1 MIFKINNS
9 DFSKSNIGALNAY
22 KVTTDLRY
30 VTSDSTSTV
39 VSKDSLYTA
48 TFTIGDGFEFANAV
62 VTMGS
67 TDVTSNLV
75 WDSDKKVGVLTIN
88 QVKDDIHISIS
99 AFKVTY
105 EWYIDGMADAVVTNY
120 NNGNYINGKT
130 ATSNTNPNSGAFAY
144 ANADGSLLNNCVNK
158 PINILRLVVGQNGI
172 LTYGK
177 IGANNAASTYQ
188 VLGTINLANA
198 NNSATQE
205 YMIDAVILSEG
216 ERLWFHVKGDTGR
229 FRYTM
234 RDTGQLSHCSGIA
247 SGVGPSKTDGFIA
260 NYLLGI
266 DIGYRRVEQ

>member
-30 VTSDSTSTV
+30 VTSDSTSSV
-39 VSKDSLYTA
+39 VTKDSIYTA
-48 TFTIGDGFEFANAV
+48 TFTIGDGFQFANAV
-62 VTMGS
+62 VTMGN
-67 TDVTSNLV
+67 TDVTNKLV
-75 WDSDKKVGVLTIN
+75 WDSNKKVGVLTIN
-88 QVKDDIHISIS
+88 QVTDDIHISIS

-105 EWYIDGMADAVVTNY
+105 DWYIDGMAEAVVTNY
-120 NNGNYINGKT
+120 INGNSINGKT
-130 ATSNTNPNSGAFAY
+130 ATSNTNPASGAFAY
-144 ANADGSLLNNCVNK
+144 RDEALLNNCVNK
-158 PINILRLVVGQNGI
+158 PINVLRLVVGNAGT

-177 IGANNAASTYQ
+177 IGAGNSASTYQ

-216 ERLWFHVKGDTGR
+216 ERLWFHASGDSGR
-229 FRYTM
+229 FRYTA

-247 SGVGPSKTDGFIA
+247 ANVGPSKTDSFLA
-260 NYLLGI
+260 NYLLGV

>member
-30 VTSDSTSTV
+30 VTSDSTSAV

-105 EWYIDGMADAVVTNY
+105 EWYIDEMANAVVTNY
-120 NNGNYINGKT
+120 INSSAT
-130 ATSNTNPNSGAFAY
+130 TSNTNPASGAFAY
-144 ANADGSLLNNCVNK
+144 DDDALLNNCVNK
-158 PINILRLVVGQNGI
+158 PINVLRLVVGKAGT

-177 IGANNAASTYQ
+177 IGSDLNSASTYQ

-216 ERLWFHVKGDTGR
+216 ERLWFHASSDVGL
-229 FRYTM
+229 FRYTG
-234 RDTGQLSHCSGIA
+234 RATGQLSHCTGIRA
-247 SGVGPSKTDGFIA
+247 NIGPSKANSFIA
-260 NYLLGI
+260 NYLLGV